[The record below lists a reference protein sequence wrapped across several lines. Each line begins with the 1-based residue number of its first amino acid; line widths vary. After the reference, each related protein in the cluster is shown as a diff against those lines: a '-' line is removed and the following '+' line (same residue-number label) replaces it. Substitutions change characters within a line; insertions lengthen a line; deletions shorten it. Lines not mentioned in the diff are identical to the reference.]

1 MSGGTGALGRAVLLG
16 AVAGM
21 RSMAPLAAVSRRLSQ
36 GAVEAEGV
44 AQRAL
49 ARPQVARAL
58 TLAAAGELVADKM
71 PFIPARID
79 PLPLA
84 GRIVSGGL
92 AAWAATS
99 RARGSRAGA
108 ALVGACAA
116 AATTFLAYHLRVS
129 LDREGAPALL
139 VALAEDVA
147 MLEAASQ
154 GTAAL

>member
-1 MSGGTGALGRAVLLG
+1 LGRAVLLG

-21 RSMAPLAAVSRRLSQ
+21 RSMAPLAAVSRRLAA
-36 GAVEAEGV
+36 GAVAGAMEADGI

-49 ARPQVARAL
+49 ARPHVARAL
-58 TLAAAGELVADKM
+58 TLAAAGELVADKL
-71 PFIPARID
+71 PFVPARID

-99 RARGSRAGA
+99 RAHGSRASA

-129 LDREGAPALL
+129 L
-139 VALAEDVA
+139 
-147 MLEAASQ
+147 
-154 GTAAL
+154 